1 LNVELIAEFFN
12 QFGIY
17 AFIISIT
24 VSILIAISG
33 IIPSFFVTAANIL
46 VFGPINGFVISWLG
60 ETIGALI
67 AFYIY
72 RFGLKK
78 RAKLLGNKYSL
89 INKLVE
95 SKGIYAGLLVFQGR
109 LLPFIPSG
117 FVTAGASVS
126 QISPM
131 QFTIWTALGKVPSL
145 FLESVAAFDLINIH
159 TNYLRFSVTTTLII
173 FSHLF
178 YRYLIKKK

>member
-1 LNVELIAEFFN
+1 MNAELIAEFFV

-17 AFIISIT
+17 ALIISTT
-24 VSILIAISG
+24 VSILIAVSG

-46 VFGPINGFVISWLG
+46 VFGPIKGFVVSWLG
-60 ETIGALI
+60 EAIGALA

-78 RAKLLGNKYSL
+78 RAELLGDKYSV
-89 INKLVE
+89 INKLVK
-95 SKGIYAGLLVFQGR
+95 SKGIFAGLLVFQGR

-117 FVTAGASVS
+117 FVTAAASIS
-126 QISPM
+126 QISTM
-131 QFTIWTALGKVPSL
+131 QFLFWTALGKVPSL

-159 TNYLRFSVTTTLII
+159 NNYFRLSVITTLIVL
-173 FSHLF
+173 SHLI
-178 YRYLIKKK
+178 YRYLVKKK